1 MILSSRRQL
10 MLLAAGG
17 LILPARLL
25 AQDDEERPE
34 RAARPARPHA
44 PRDPNRILPVVPP
57 FTKEAANVR
66 DGRFGQGL
74 SADGRALLALS
85 PSRRRWW
92 LDTNAAAG
100 GDGKSAA
107 TPFRGEGQAYGAM
120 RGGDQLM
127 IAGGSILTLPMSP
140 LGKISGISNAFPTL
154 VQSYDRA
161 APDNE
166 ARSGLL
172 SNKVVYRSAL
182 PFIPRLSRKGEGAS
196 FIAIRGIAF
205 DHRAPENRVVQY
217 IFPAGI
223 DSLFLEQCAFLATQL
238 SLNSLGGTHT
248 HLFRQCAF
256 QGQWAGDRHAQGI
269 YTSGNMDTVIEDCVF
284 HHCGWK
290 MGLDRSAS
298 EAEGGPTKFN
308 HALYAAVYSGG
319 ILRRSV
325 FVDAASHGA
334 QLRGN
339 WVSHDNVFIA
349 CPLAL
354 LHGGGTQYAFDAP
367 GGVMALC
374 YRNIFT
380 VSQEIGPAIH
390 RGFGIEVANTR
401 PGSIVEENLGVG
413 PGALPNARAF
423 TASATVGEGYEPNRT
438 TILFE
443 RNTNNWAPMG
453 YDRGT
458 RSKQGWPDRMTLTAR
473 NNIEM
478 SDHVTFADPRRDGMT
493 AIKSLGFTTLGS
505 FGDAIVADPAKPWAA
520 RLADHIR
527 PGYAPRGLRP
537 GAPIKG
543 AVRPDGSWN
552 GG

>member
-1 MILSSRRQL
+1 MISPSRRQL
-10 MLLAAGG
+10 IALAAGG
-17 LILPARLL
+17 LILPAELL
-25 AQDDEERPE
+25 AQEEEKEP
-34 RAARPARPHA
+34 AKPARPARPHA

-85 PSRRRWW
+85 PKRKRWW

-100 GDGKSAA
+100 GNGKSAA
-107 TPFRGEGQAYGAM
+107 TPFRSENQAYGAM
-120 RGGDQLM
+120 NGGDQLM
-127 IAGGSILTLPMSP
+127 IAGGSTLSQQMWL
-140 LGKISGISNAFPTL
+140 LGKLSGISNAFPTL
-154 VQSYDRA
+154 IQSYDRA
-161 APDNE
+161 APQDE
-166 ARSGLL
+166 TRYGLL
-172 SNKVVYRSAL
+172 SNKVVYRSAT
-182 PFIPRLSRKGEGAS
+182 PFIPRLSRKGEGAA

-223 DSLFLEQCAFLATQL
+223 NSLFLEQCAFLATQL
-238 SLNSLGGTHT
+238 SLNSLGGTNS

-290 MGLDRSAS
+290 MGLDRSATY
-298 EAEGGPTKFN
+298 AEGGPTMFN

-325 FVDAASHGA
+325 FVDPASHGA

-339 WVSHDNVFIA
+339 WHSHDNVFIA

-354 LHGGGTQYAFDAP
+354 LHGGGTTYALDAP

-380 VSQEIGPAIH
+380 VAQPISPASQ
-390 RGFGIEVANTR
+390 RGYGVEVANTLE
-401 PGSIVEENLGVG
+401 GSIIEQNLAVG
-413 PGALPNARAF
+413 PGEQKR
-423 TASATVGEGYEPNRT
+423 ASAFAAAALDGPGYEPNRT

-443 RNTNNWAPMG
+443 RNTNNWSPNG
-453 YDRGT
+453 YDRV
-458 RSKQGWPDRMTLTAR
+458 TLTAR

-478 SDHVTFADPRRDGMT
+478 QDQVTFADPHRDGMT
-493 AIKSLGFTTLGS
+493 AIKSLGFTTLGD
-505 FGDAIVADPAKPWAA
+505 FGDAVVADPAKPWAM

-552 GG
+552 EG